1 MTVIILQ
8 RYKLFLKI
16 QVKWRK
22 KAKYISYLII
32 LPTFAS
38 DLKTVVI
45 WKVKKGQVEG
55 EPLYLDNLRQGSAP
69 PIAYVCGKKSG
80 VRFETM

>member
-8 RYKLFLKI
+8 RYKLFLNI

-45 WKVKKGQVEG
+45 WKVTELQVEG

>member
-1 MTVIILQ
+1 M
-8 RYKLFLKI
+8 
-16 QVKWRK
+16 
-22 KAKYISYLII
+22 YISYLII

-45 WKVKKGQVEG
+45 WKVTEGQVEG

>member
-1 MTVIILQ
+1 MKKKSKI
-8 RYKLFLKI
+8 YFLFDNFAYFCIRFENSRHLKG
-16 QVKWRK
+16 
-22 KAKYISYLII
+22 
-32 LPTFAS
+32 
-38 DLKTVVI
+38 DE
-45 WKVKKGQVEG
+45 GQVEG

>member
-1 MTVIILQ
+1 M
-8 RYKLFLKI
+8 
-16 QVKWRK
+16 
-22 KAKYISYLII
+22 YISYLII

-45 WKVKKGQVEG
+45 WKVTELEG

>member
-1 MTVIILQ
+1 M
-8 RYKLFLKI
+8 
-16 QVKWRK
+16 
-22 KAKYISYLII
+22 YISYLII

-45 WKVKKGQVEG
+45 WKVTELQVEG